1 MPRDEDAIREEEA
14 IREEYA
20 HMHATKR
27 EKSSNIPVLPIFQ
40 IGYEIANMPFKSY
53 ITNWLLSIYNIYII
67 KKGRKTYLKN

>member
-1 MPRDEDAIREEEA
+1 MPRDEDAMREEEA

-40 IGYEIANMPFKSY
+40 IGYEIANMPFKSH
-53 ITNWLLSIYNIYII
+53 ITN
-67 KKGRKTYLKN
+67 

>member
-1 MPRDEDAIREEEA
+1 MPRDEDAIRDEEA

-53 ITNWLLSIYNIYII
+53 ITN
-67 KKGRKTYLKN
+67 